1 MNDASSVSLFVGFIA
16 VAAVSCAVILALVVT
31 ALVQV
36 ARAPRLEPVVRA
48 VWVLIILVAPVL
60 GAVAWFAIG
69 QKSAALLHSD
79 R

>member
-1 MNDASSVSLFVGFIA
+1 MNDASSASLLVGFIT
-16 VAAVSCAVILALVVT
+16 VAAVSFAVILALVVA

-36 ARAPRLEPVVRA
+36 AQAPGLEPVVRA

-69 QKSAALLHSD
+69 QKSVTLLHSD